1 MFSCLYYIGTI
12 KHENM
17 LNRGQ
22 TMAFP
27 KTVEQKQFEELLTVM
42 SKIMAML
49 PKEYRTKV
57 FDYIVYLYNKNIE
70 NK

>member
-1 MFSCLYYIGTI
+1 
-12 KHENM
+12 
-17 LNRGQ
+17 
-22 TMAFP
+22 MAFP